1 MLNASHPAVARGRLR
16 KRFVSFVNCAQWCVL
31 LSVTLTCYFSSRVVM
46 RKRTSSDPSLSS
58 VLEDLLKKCHLN
70 AMKTSVR
77 LSACDHTTTQTQPRI
92 NREWRFSETPPLRSD
107 CWIIMSIIASVE
119 EWLSSHSHS
128 QFLFGIARWCA
139 HAHTNAHAQAHK
151 HIQMH
156 KHTCTHKHTQM
167 HKHTHTHTDTQTLT
181 HTYTHT
187 YKRRCSHTHKHT
199 STHAHTQPVLRTV
212 HFINFNQCETENCSQ
227 IIKWRCSRHEPV
239 GGLIT
244 LNISSLISDL
254 WGITQQML
262 GGTFHH

>member
-128 QFLFGIARWCA
+128 QFLFGIARRCA
-139 HAHTNAHAQAHK
+139 HVYVMFYQSWHYTQIIINAQMHIQTHTQKHTRTYKRTRTSTQAHTNAQAH
-151 HIQMH
+151 M
-156 KHTCTHKHTQM
+156 HTQT
-167 HKHTHTHTDTQTLT
+167 HTNAQTHTHAHRHADTNT
-181 HTYTHT
+181 HV
-187 YKRRCSHTHKHT
+187 HTHIQT
-199 STHAHTQPVLRTV
+199 
-212 HFINFNQCETENCSQ
+212 
-227 IIKWRCSRHEPV
+227 
-239 GGLIT
+239 
-244 LNISSLISDL
+244 
-254 WGITQQML
+254 
-262 GGTFHH
+262 